1 MKLAKHDN
9 PKGIYMLTNR
19 LKVIMCLIMACCCG
33 CYESVDLTLKTS
45 EIGNA
50 LSKSTP
56 TVTSAKITIPLK
68 LDCGQNKEKLT
79 KSLLSFFEK
88 LHEIQCEQNGVYVA
102 TADVP
107 VVLFNPKENQS
118 GGLSFQVLSQK
129 NRIVVMLRVNQEKL
143 SLLNQ
148 KIKDEFST
156 GEFIRDDLNLSIYMT
171 NNSNRTFELLTKGV
185 YSDNKAISDVT
196 GQVTPFRYGEGKTI
210 QLSDVT
216 LDNLLHKSDT
226 PYALIG
232 ILLY

>member
-1 MKLAKHDN
+1 
-9 PKGIYMLTNR
+9 
-19 LKVIMCLIMACCCG
+19 
-33 CYESVDLTLKTS
+33 
-45 EIGNA
+45 
-50 LSKSTP
+50 
-56 TVTSAKITIPLK
+56 
-68 LDCGQNKEKLT
+68 
-79 KSLLSFFEK
+79 
-88 LHEIQCEQNGVYVA
+88 
-102 TADVP
+102 
-107 VVLFNPKENQS
+107 
-118 GGLSFQVLSQK
+118 
-129 NRIVVMLRVNQEKL
+129 MLRVNQEKL

-196 GQVTPFRYGEGKTI
+196 GKVTPFHYGEGKTI

>member
-1 MKLAKHDN
+1 M
-9 PKGIYMLTNR
+9 
-19 LKVIMCLIMACCCG
+19 
-33 CYESVDLTLKTS
+33 
-45 EIGNA
+45 
-50 LSKSTP
+50 
-56 TVTSAKITIPLK
+56 
-68 LDCGQNKEKLT
+68 
-79 KSLLSFFEK
+79 
-88 LHEIQCEQNGVYVA
+88 A